1 MAGIKKQGSI
11 GRIEFSETALR
22 EYLSGLYGSDVEI
35 CGVWRLGEKKAEG
48 VKDLKGFGYGVPY
61 VIEFRVKNKVQRV
74 VLETMRSEGFG
85 HDFPSDRAQI
95 LLWQHSAFNKLPRH
109 VRSIDVGAFAVDG
122 KGIKSL
128 GKCGE
133 FFLLTEYVDGVL
145 YHFDLDRI
153 KAHGEMS
160 DLDEK
165 RCLALS
171 DYLVEIHSVKRDA
184 PWLYIRRA
192 RELVGHG
199 ECIMGLLDS
208 YPPELDFI
216 HESVLID
223 IERDC
228 VVWRW
233 RLKRKAHRLSQVHG
247 DFHPW
252 NVMFHEG
259 TDFTVLDRSRG
270 EWGEPADDVTA
281 MTINYIFY
289 SLQKYGELAGVFD
302 RLFRLFWENYLS
314 KTGDWEILEVVQPFY
329 AWRGLVVASPIWY
342 PNLSL
347 DVRVKLLNFVRN
359 ILQYEKFDLNA
370 VNSLIRSG

>member
-1 MAGIKKQGSI
+1 MATKKGDYQLI
-11 GRIEFSETALR
+11 VSENALR
-22 EYLSGLYGSDVEI
+22 EYLASLYNADVKI
-35 CGVWRLGEKKAEG
+35 CAVWRLGAEKSE
-48 VKDLKGFGYGVPY
+48 VLKDIKGFGYGVPY
-61 VIEFRVKNKVQRV
+61 VIEFAVNGAVKRV

-85 HDFPSDRAQI
+85 HDYLSDRAQV

-109 VRSIDVGAFAVDG
+109 VRSIDVGAFTAKADSL
-122 KGIKSL
+122 KSL
-128 GKCGE
+128 GDCGE
-133 FFLLTEYVDGVL
+133 FFILTELVNGKL
-145 YHFDLDRI
+145 YHFDLDRL
-153 KAHGEMS
+153 KESGQLTE
-160 DLDEK
+160 LDEQ

-171 DYLVEIHSVKRDA
+171 DYLVEIHKVKRDA

-192 RELVGHG
+192 RELIGHG

-216 HESVLID
+216 SESELIG

-252 NVMFHEG
+252 NVMFREG

-270 EWGEPADDVTA
+270 ELGEPADDVTA

-289 SLQKYGELAGVFD
+289 SLQKYGELTGVFE
-302 RLFRLFWENYLS
+302 RLFHLFWKNYLE
-314 KTGDWEILEVVQPFY
+314 KTNDWEILEVVQPFY

-342 PNLSL
+342 PNLSK

-359 ILQYEKFDLNA
+359 VLHFERFDLEG
-370 VNSLIRSG
+370 VNSYISEL